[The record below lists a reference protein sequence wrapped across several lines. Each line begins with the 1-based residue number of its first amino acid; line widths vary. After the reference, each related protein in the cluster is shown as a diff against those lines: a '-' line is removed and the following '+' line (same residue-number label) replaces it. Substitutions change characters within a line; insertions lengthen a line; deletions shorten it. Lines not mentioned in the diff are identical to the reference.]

1 MKYLL
6 DEVLCA
12 GSQHTSDEL
21 KLRTICDSV
30 VRDMKERNLSRVN
43 FGAFSN
49 EVEGG
54 NVIWDLKTMKKR
66 SKRLA
71 IFKRA

>member
-12 GSQHTSDEL
+12 GSQHTSGEL
-21 KLRTICDSV
+21 KLSTICDSV
-30 VRDMKERNLSRVN
+30 VRDMKERNLSRVH

-54 NVIWDLKTMKKR
+54 NVI
-66 SKRLA
+66 
-71 IFKRA
+71 